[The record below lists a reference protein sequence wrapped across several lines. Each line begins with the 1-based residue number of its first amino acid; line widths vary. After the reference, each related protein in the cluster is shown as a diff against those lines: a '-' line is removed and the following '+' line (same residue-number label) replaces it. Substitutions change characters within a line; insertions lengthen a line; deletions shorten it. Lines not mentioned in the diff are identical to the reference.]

1 MAAPSPLDA
10 IQSLSLRITIKVEG
24 AAISDSYGVSSV
36 NITHA
41 VNRISVADV
50 VLTGEVDIDSGGFPA
65 SDADDFKPGK
75 AIEITAGYGD
85 SGETSIFTGLIVKHA
100 VEIDQNSGY
109 SFRMVCKH
117 KAVTMTFNPKEATFA
132 TKTDDAIIKAITGG
146 YGLSA
151 TVDAASDTHAFVFQ
165 HMSTDWDFILARAEF
180 NGYIIV
186 FDGANMTIG
195 KPKLDATAVL
205 RLTVGDSIV
214 SFSAEIN
221 AEDQPTSI
229 EAHAWDA
236 KTQAT
241 ITSTAS
247 EPTVNAQGNITAK
260 TMSGTLSQTALKLI
274 SPTPM
279 TTAELKT
286 WAEGMLLRKRLS
298 AFKGTIKFI
307 GSPLVKPG
315 SIVDLEGVGAR
326 FAGSA
331 FVSSVTHALDTEG
344 WNTTIKIGLDSS
356 LINRKTDF
364 SYMPAGG
371 QMPAVHGLQIATVK
385 KLSADPDGENR
396 IQITLPSN
404 AETPADVWAR
414 FANFYATEDAGSGFL
429 PEVGDEVAVGFFDG
443 DPRFPVILGSMYSSK
458 RKTPNAP
465 ADENNYIKS
474 ITTKAKI
481 KITMDD
487 EKKVIKIETPG
498 GNMITISDEGKSIEL
513 KDQNSNS
520 IKMSASGIDL
530 TSAKDI
536 NIKATGGI
544 TLDATA
550 KVTITAKQ
558 DAAITGM
565 NVTATA
571 QMGFTAKGNATA
583 EISASGQTT
592 VKGGIVMIN

>member
-1 MAAPSPLDA
+1 MP
-10 IQSLSLRITIKVEG
+10 
-24 AAISDSYGVSSV
+24 
-36 NITHA
+36 
-41 VNRISVADV
+41 VADV
-50 VLTGEVDIDSGGFPA
+50 VLQGEVNIEAGTFALSDS
-65 SDADDFKPGK
+65 DDFKPGK

-85 SGETSIFTGLIVKHA
+85 SGETSIFTGLIVRHG
-100 VEIDQNSGY
+100 VEIDQSSGY
-109 SFRMVCKH
+109 TFRMTCKH
-117 KAVTMTFNPKEATFA
+117 KAVTMTFNEKEATFA
-132 TKTDDAIIKAITGG
+132 AKTDDAIIKAVTGT

-151 TVDAASDTHAFVFQ
+151 TVDAATDTHAFVFQ

-180 NGYIIV
+180 NGFIIV

-205 RLTVGDSIV
+205 RLAVGDSIV

-221 AEDQPTSI
+221 AENQPTGI

-247 EPTVNAQGNITAK
+247 EPAVNAQGSLTAK
-260 TMSGTLSQTALKLI
+260 TMSTSLSQTALKLI

-298 AFKGTIKFI
+298 AFKGSIKFI
-307 GSPLVKPG
+307 GSALAKPG
-315 SIVDLEGVGAR
+315 CLVELDSVGAR
-326 FAGSA
+326 FNGTA
-331 FVSSVTHALDTEG
+331 FVSSVIHSLDTEG
-344 WNTTIKIGLDSS
+344 WNTTVKIGLEDS

-371 QMPAVHGLQIATVK
+371 QIPAVHGLQIATVK

-396 IQITLPSN
+396 IQVTLPSN

-414 FANFYATEDAGSGFL
+414 FANFYATNGAGSGFL

-443 DPRFPVILGSMYSSK
+443 DPRFPVIIGSMYSSK
-458 RKTPNAP
+458 NKSPNAP

-474 ITTKAKI
+474 ITTKTKL

-498 GNMITISDEGKSIEL
+498 GNMVTISDEDKSIEL

-520 IKMSASGIDL
+520 VKMSSSGIDL

-544 TLDATA
+544 TLDATT
-550 KVTITAKQ
+550 KVSITAKQ
-558 DAAITGM
+558 DVALTGL

-571 QMGFTAKGNATA
+571 NVGFTAKGNATA